1 MSDRRSIEI
10 EGLSHLAAIPV
21 ASRVGPLLTTS
32 VIVGFKPG
40 TRDLPEGA
48 EAQLEN
54 IFGHMKAI
62 LDEAGGSWDD
72 VAKLEFWSPDADM
85 RKAIEAAYLEAF
97 PDEASR
103 PARHTHSTNG
113 KFARASFLAYIGS

>member
-1 MSDRRSIEI
+1 MSNRRSIEI
-10 EGLSHLAAIPV
+10 EGLSHIAAIPV

-32 VIVGFKPG
+32 VIVGFEPG
-40 TRDLPEGA
+40 TRDLPDGG

-85 RKAIEAAYLEAF
+85 RKAIEAAYLEVF
-97 PDEASR
+97 PDETSR
-103 PARHTHSTNG
+103 PARHTHSTSA
-113 KFARASFLAYIGS
+113 KFVMASLLAYISS